1 MRPLTDR
8 ERRTL
13 RLGGLALLAY
23 LLLFFGVQT
32 WKHSERRRSQYDA
45 LRREAAVWNDRLDV
59 HQARVTATRDL
70 MEKLRLDPASLSRTT
85 LVAQASANLQQA
97 ARQGGVQLSSIRE
110 TPARTAGP
118 DLSAIQLEAMG
129 PAVGVLRFLQSLD
142 SLGVPLITDSLQ
154 LAPLQPGAGQLKLNL
169 NLVIPDFDN
178 WKPTDRRPDA

>member
-13 RLGGLALLAY
+13 RLGGLGLLVY
-23 LLLFFGVQT
+23 LLIFFGLQA
-32 WKHSERRRSQYDA
+32 WKQGERRRSQYDT
-45 LRREAAVWNDRLDV
+45 LRREAATWNNRLEV
-59 HQARVTATRDL
+59 HQTRLTATRDL
-70 MEKLRLDPASLSRTT
+70 MELLRLDPAQLSRTT

-97 ARQGGVQLSSIRE
+97 ARQGGVQLTSIRE

-118 DLSAIQLEAMG
+118 DLSSIQLEAMG

-142 SLGVPLITDSLQ
+142 RLGVPLITDSLQ

-169 NLVIPDFDN
+169 TLVIPDFQN
-178 WKPTDRRPDA
+178 WKPTDGRPDA